1 MGALSDGVINADIS
15 SIQVQSCSLFFRIYC
30 VLYVLEV
37 HESESSRSSSLMIV
51 HDLKVLDLSIPLKD
65 LAQVALL
72 GSEVEAEDAEAT
84 AFPRIVLFV
93 SLVTTAVRH
102 RRTSSVSV
110 SLVTAPFRGPFPVML
125 V

>member
-84 AFPRIVLFV
+84 AFPRIVFV